1 MRLFPD
7 EFTGTLPQETLDGG
21 FREANPLADTY
32 RFGGG
37 KRGRQE
43 GKQFGVPLVQHS
55 DFHFWRYA
63 AFHGTEVFRQPD
75 GTVGAFF
82 VNLVHVGFSTD
93 TAHDLNDQTEADEVG
108 FQFSAEGFL
117 RLFTSFFHLIKH
129 CLAACE
135 KKSSR
140 EFAFPSCPAGG

>member
-1 MRLFPD
+1 MAVSLFPD
-7 EFTGTLPQETLDGG
+7 KFTGTLPQETLDGG

-43 GKQFGVPLVQHS
+43 GKQFGVPLVQHT
-55 DFHFWRYA
+55 DFHFRRYTA
-63 AFHGTEVFRQPD
+63 LHGTEVFRQPD
-75 GTVGAFF
+75 GTVGAFL

-93 TAHDLNDQTEADEVG
+93 ATHDLNNQTETDEVD

-117 RLFTSFFHLIKH
+117 RLAFRLHIEIRS
-129 CLAACE
+129 E
-135 KKSSR
+135 SSSSLSSG
-140 EFAFPSCPAGG
+140 ATA

>member
-7 EFTGTLPQETLDGG
+7 KFTGTLPQKTLDGR

-32 RFGGG
+32 RFRGG

-43 GKQFGVPLVQHS
+43 GKQFGVPLVQHP
-55 DFHFWRYA
+55 DFHFRRYTA
-63 AFHGTEVFRQPD
+63 LHGTEIFRKLD

-93 TAHDLNDQTEADEVG
+93 ATHDLNDQTEADEVG

-117 RLFTSFFHLIKH
+117 RL
-129 CLAACE
+129 
-135 KKSSR
+135 
-140 EFAFPSCPAGG
+140 AFRLHIDTAVHFVLPPNQTLFGCR

>member
-108 FQFSAEGFL
+108 FQFAAEGFL
-117 RLFTSFFHLIKH
+117 RLAFRLHIDTAVHLI
-129 CLAACE
+129 LPPDQTL
-135 KKSSR
+135 R
-140 EFAFPSCPAGG
+140 EFGIRKYL